1 MKKRW
6 VYAGAV
12 AGVLVALCP
21 VALAWY
27 VSEQTLRSPW
37 YEHRSPER
45 GLKPGTSSDP
55 MTDFGFDYE
64 VVEFDAVD
72 GSTLRGW
79 FVPSPKPTRT
89 AVLTAHGGGGDRRS
103 FMGLLPALHAEGYP
117 VLLFDCREQ
126 GISDGAARGMSLGMR
141 ESADVVSAAA
151 YLEARGFD
159 VLAALGSSQGASSV
173 ILAASADPRI
183 DVVIARGTGTTL
195 YEMMRSN
202 AQLAPFPDWMVRLF
216 ERTVVWRTGPP
227 WHEIVS
233 DGPNPGNAIAH
244 IAPRPIL
251 LIHGS
256 LDDMAPVS
264 QARENFARAGK
275 PKEIWIVE
283 GAGHGGLRE
292 FAGEEYDRRI
302 LEFLRRFAPV
312 HVDAP
317 TVRSGSQ
324 L

>member
-12 AGVLVALCP
+12 AVVFVALCP

-27 VSEQTLRSPW
+27 VSEQMLRSPW
-37 YEHRSPER
+37 YEHRSPEQ
-45 GLKPGTSSDP
+45 GLKAGTWTDP
-55 MTDFGFDYE
+55 MTDFGFDYD
-64 VVEFDAVD
+64 VVEFEAID

-79 FVPSPKPTRT
+79 FVPSPEPTRT

-103 FMGLLPALHAEGYP
+103 YMSLLPALHGAGYP

-151 YLEARGFD
+151 YLESRGFE
-159 VLAALGSSQGASSV
+159 VLVAIGGSQGATSV
-173 ILAASADPRI
+173 IVAAGVDPRI
-183 DVVIARGTGTTL
+183 DIVIASGTGTTL
-195 YEMMRSN
+195 YAMMRAN

-227 WHEIVS
+227 WHELVS
-233 DGPNPGNAIAH
+233 DGPNPGNVIAR

-256 LDDMAPVS
+256 EDDMAPVS
-264 QARENFARAGK
+264 QARENFARAGD

-283 GAGHGGLRE
+283 GAGHRGLR
-292 FAGEEYDRRI
+292 AATGGEYDRRVVD
-302 LEFLRRFAPV
+302 FLRRYAPLR
-312 HVDAP
+312 VDAP
-317 TVRSGSQ
+317 SAK
-324 L
+324 